1 MSGMEADKQFIERY
15 KKEIARCV
23 RCGFCQAV
31 CPVYEDSFR
40 PSYNARGRMLLLKEI
55 MEGSIPI
62 CAELAD
68 PFYTCTTCRACTYS
82 CPAKVEVVDAVEGM
96 RRRLYEEGFTPG
108 PLVSAGENISKTGNI
123 YASPQRDRVEIYPA
137 SVRERAK
144 RGELRSRAE
153 ILVFTGCVP
162 SYVDMKIVPSLIKC
176 LDAAGVDYTML
187 GAEEICCGFP
197 LYLMGSSKFES
208 HAAKVIEKIKGA
220 GSRELVTP
228 CAGCYKT
235 FKELYPKIG
244 DLGIEVYHSVQYI
257 DRLMEDGRI
266 ELKREI
272 EETATYHDPC
282 DLGRGLKVF
291 EEPRKILKRIPG
303 LNVVEMGRNRL
314 LARCCGGGGGMQA
327 HDPGMAVRIGAV
339 RIREALGV
347 GARLIVSGCAA
358 CKDNLRKGARTLPK
372 EERGK
377 IQIMDIT
384 EVVAKSLG

>member
-1 MSGMEADKQFIERY
+1 MEADKKFIERY
-15 KKEIARCV
+15 KKDIARCV
-23 RCGFCQAV
+23 RCGFCQVV
-31 CPVYEDSFR
+31 CPVYEASFR
-40 PSYNARGRMLLLKEI
+40 PSHSARGRMLLLREV

-96 RRRLYEEGFTPG
+96 RRKLYEDGFTPAS
-108 PLVSAGENISKTGNI
+108 LVSAGENISKTGNI
-123 YASPQRDRVEIYPA
+123 YASPQSDRVEIYPA
-137 SVRERAK
+137 PLRERAK
-144 RGELRSRAE
+144 RGELRSGAE
-153 ILVFTGCVP
+153 TLVFMGCVP

-176 LDAAGVDYTML
+176 LDAAGVDYTTL

-197 LYLMGSSKFES
+197 LYLMGSNEFES
-208 HAAKVIEKIKGA
+208 HASKIIERIKGA

-235 FKELYPKIG
+235 FKDLYPKIG
-244 DLGIEVYHSVQYI
+244 DLGIEIYHSVQYI

-272 EETATYHDPC
+272 GEIATYHDPC

-291 EEPRKILKRIPG
+291 DEPRRLLRRIPG
-303 LNVVEMGRNRL
+303 LKLVEMARNRL
-314 LARCCGGGGGMQA
+314 QARCCGGGGGMQA
-327 HDPGMAVRIGAV
+327 HDPDMAVKIGAG

-347 GARLIVSGCAA
+347 GASLIVSGCAA
-358 CKDNLRKGARTLPK
+358 CKDNLRKAARAIPK
-372 EERGK
+372 KERGK
-377 IQIMDIT
+377 IQIMDVT
-384 EVVAKSLG
+384 EVVAKSLS